1 MSFASAVKT
10 ELCRSAPE
18 NACCKK
24 AECCGLLLFGR
35 SFSLSSVSFATGNHA
50 VARRAAQLAAE
61 VTGAIMEVSSSVV
74 HRRESKAVF
83 TLAAAGQNARDAV
96 LSCFGYTG
104 KEVSLR
110 VNRANLENECCAGA
124 FLRGA
129 FLSCGTV
136 SDPQKDYH
144 LEFAVPFMNLA
155 RDLCALIGEVYE
167 LGFQPGM
174 MQRRGAYVVYL
185 KGSERI
191 VDFLAFIGAGN
202 AAMELMQTK
211 MFKEVR
217 NNVNRKTNFETAN
230 LGKTAQ
236 AAAAQVL
243 AIEKILAMPRGIQAL
258 PEELQELAMLRYR
271 SPEMSLR
278 ELGDTLSEPLSRSG
292 INHRLQR
299 IVDFAD
305 EL

>member
-1 MSFASAVKT
+1 MSFASDIKS

-18 NACCKK
+18 KDCCKK
-24 AECCGLLLFGR
+24 AECCGLLLFGK
-35 SFSLSSVSFATGNHA
+35 SFSHADIAMVTANHA
-50 VARRAAQLAAE
+50 VARRAAQLAAGQ
-61 VTGAIMEVSSSVV
+61 TGAIMEVSSSALR
-74 HRRESKAVF
+74 RRENQVLY
-83 TLAAAGQNARDAV
+83 TLAAADQNARDAV
-96 LSCFGYTG
+96 LAAFGYTG
-104 KEVSLR
+104 REISLR
-110 VNRANLENECCAGA
+110 INRSNLENECCTAA

-155 RDLCALIGEVYE
+155 RDLCALIGEIYE
-167 LGFQPGM
+167 LGFQPGLL
-174 MQRRGAYVVYL
+174 QRRGAYAVYL

-191 VDFLAFIGAGN
+191 VDFLTFMGAGN
-202 AAMELMQTK
+202 GAMELMQTK

-236 AAAAQVL
+236 AAASQVL
-243 AIEKILAMPRGIQAL
+243 AIEKILASPRGVHAL

-278 ELGDTLSEPLSRSG
+278 ELGETLSEPLSRSG
-292 INHRLQR
+292 VNHRLQR
-299 IVDFAD
+299 IVDFAE

>member
-1 MSFASAVKT
+1 MSFASAVKM
-10 ELCRSAPE
+10 ELCRSATE
-18 NACCKK
+18 NGCCKK
-24 AECCGLLLFGR
+24 AECCGLLLFGK
-35 SFSLSSVSFATGNHA
+35 SFSRADVTLTTGIQA

-61 VTGAIMEVSSSVV
+61 ETGAIMEVSSAML
-74 HRRESKAVF
+74 HRGDSRVVF
-83 TLAAAGQNARDAV
+83 TLSAADQNARDAV
-96 LSCFGYTG
+96 LAAFGYTG
-104 KEVSLR
+104 REINLR
-110 VNRANLENECCAGA
+110 INRSNMENDCCVGA

-144 LEFAVPFMNLA
+144 LEFPVPFMNLA
-155 RDLCALIGEVYE
+155 RDLCALIGEIYE

-174 MQRRGAYVVYL
+174 LQRRGAYVVYL

-191 VDFLAFIGAGN
+191 ADFLTFMGAGN

-211 MFKEVR
+211 IVKEVR
-217 NNVNRKTNFETAN
+217 NNVNRKINFETAN

-243 AIEKILAMPRGIQAL
+243 AIEKILASPRGIHAL
-258 PEELQELAMLRYR
+258 PEDLQELAMLRYR

-299 IVDFAD
+299 IVDFSK
-305 EL
+305 EI

>member
-1 MSFASAVKT
+1 MSFAAEVKS
-10 ELCRSAPE
+10 ELCRLAQGKD
-18 NACCKK
+18 CCEK
-24 AECCGLLLFGR
+24 AECCGLLLFGK
-35 SFSLSSVSFATGNHA
+35 SFSKTDIMLATAHHA
-50 VARRAAQLAAE
+50 VARRAAQLAAAR
-61 VTGAIMEVSSSVV
+61 TGAIMEVSTSALR
-74 HRRESKAVF
+74 RRESQVSYLL
-83 TLAAAGQNARDAV
+83 TAADQNARDAV
-96 LSCFGYTG
+96 LTAFGYSG
-104 KEVSLR
+104 REISLR
-110 VNRANLENECCAGA
+110 INRANLENECCTAA

-129 FLSCGTV
+129 FLSCGTI

-144 LEFAVPFMNLA
+144 LEFTVPYMNLA

-167 LGFQPGM
+167 LGFQPGLLR
-174 MQRRGAYVVYL
+174 RRGAYAVYL

-191 VDFLAFIGAGN
+191 ADFLTFMGAGN

-211 MFKEVR
+211 MVKEVR

-243 AIEKILAMPRGIQAL
+243 AIEKILASPLGIRAL
-258 PEELQELAMLRYR
+258 PEDLQELAALRYR

-278 ELGDTLSEPLSRSG
+278 ELGETLSEPLSRSG
-292 INHRLQR
+292 VNHRLQR
-299 IVDFAD
+299 LVDFAA